1 MKSLSIKSAVSQISD
16 AEKSGTES
24 VVFIINAKNKQTLI
38 NKLIKMQYWENI
50 DYKLSSLNVNQ
61 IKVSLKIQEI
71 EDEEFVEEEDE
82 DDFIEKFPPVKD
94 RWTSNIVY
102 MNSWDKM

>member
-1 MKSLSIKSAVSQISD
+1 MKSLSIKSAVSKISD
-16 AEKSGTES
+16 AEKSGIES

-71 EDEEFVEEEDE
+71 EDEESIEDE
-82 DDFIEKFPPVKD
+82 DDFVEKFPPVKD
-94 RWTSNIVY
+94 RWTSNMIY

>member
-16 AEKSGTES
+16 AEKSGTEF

-38 NKLIKMQYWENI
+38 NKLIKMQYYENI

-71 EDEEFVEEEDE
+71 EDEEFVEDE

-94 RWTSNIVY
+94 RWTSHIVY

>member
-16 AEKSGTES
+16 AEKSGIES

-71 EDEEFVEEEDE
+71 EDEESIEDE
-82 DDFIEKFPPVKD
+82 DDFVEKFPPVKD